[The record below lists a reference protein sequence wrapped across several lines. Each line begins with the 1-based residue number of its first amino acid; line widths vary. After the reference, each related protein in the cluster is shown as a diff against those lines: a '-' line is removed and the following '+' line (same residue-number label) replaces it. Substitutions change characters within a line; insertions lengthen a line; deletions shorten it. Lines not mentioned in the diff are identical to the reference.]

1 MIDNPLQAHLLMAK
15 LKAALPLPA
24 LATPPLLAQLHE
36 QAPGR
41 DLSPRCQI
49 TEIYYAGDEGGI
61 LCKLDFGQED
71 ADPVFFVSITHLCN
85 ATEHIASKATARFTS
100 CRLRLMSSDRTVLRC
115 GGDPGPTTAPGARAE
130 HQGPQLS
137 SSRSGRGPQAVPCL
151 SLTLP
156 SAEPRKGRCRRNS

>member
-1 MIDNPLQAHLLMAK
+1 MFVIDNPLQAHLLMAK

-61 LCKLDFGQED
+61 LCKLDFGHED
-71 ADPVFFVSITHLCN
+71 GREVLIVSITHLTFDRRLPL
-85 ATEHIASKATARFTS
+85 AREIAAYQKHRVK
-100 CRLRLMSSDRTVLRC
+100 RIRR
-115 GGDPGPTTAPGARAE
+115 
-130 HQGPQLS
+130 S
-137 SSRSGRGPQAVPCL
+137 SSEPPSG
-151 SLTLP
+151 P
-156 SAEPRKGRCRRNS
+156 SH